1 MKKKNL
7 IFTTLAFAVA
17 IAACNK
23 VDDSVLVS
31 SKDSEQSESILSF
44 EDENAF
50 QAALVDIR
58 RNGDNAPRIITRAG
72 GSDFVSLYDEFDQ
85 AMTEAD
91 DYYQREGGY
100 EEFKAKFPDL
110 YYPEYKED
118 YSAFLPVSDEDV
130 AKLLNRQGKVL
141 IAGEERDFRDV
152 WSYDKIVELGLGMPE
167 ASAEMIQTKAPTLP
181 VNYFILTL
189 DKQTVNKKRQAW
201 ITLRGINVREETF
214 QAKIGRVDLCYRK
227 KGALG
232 WYNGKMSS
240 YSYMFRND
248 IQYYYDGGPKNLE
261 YSPHKYSVAS
271 RPINATSS
279 NFGVQTYYFHCYA
292 DDTEYNFDAKFT
304 TDVDALLDK
313 NNGTGIGEDAVV
325 FLQKGLLKF
334 GIPFGS

>member
-50 QAALVDIR
+50 QAALADIR
-58 RNGDNAPRIITRAG
+58 MNGDNARIITRSG
-72 GSDFVSLYDEFDQ
+72 GSEFVSLYDEFDQ

-152 WSYDKIVELGLGMPE
+152 WSYDKIVELGLGMPD
-167 ASAEMIQTKAPTLP
+167 ASVDGVQTKAGMVT
-181 VNYFILTL
+181 LTL
-189 DKQTVNKKRQAW
+189 DKQKINKKRQAW
-201 ITLRGINVREETF
+201 ITLRGINVRDGAL
-214 QAKIGRVDLCYRK
+214 QAKVGRVDLCYRK

-240 YSYMFRND
+240 KSYIIINGKRA
-248 IQYYYDGGPKNLE
+248 YYNGGTKNLE
-261 YSPHKYSVAS
+261 YSPHKYSVAA
-271 RPINATSS
+271 RPINATTS
-279 NFGVQTYYFHCYA
+279 NFGVQTFYFECFA
-292 DDTEYNFDAKFT
+292 DDIEYNFDAKFT
-304 TDVDALLDK
+304 TDVDALLDM
-313 NNGTGIGEDAVV
+313 NNGTGPGEDIVA
-325 FLQKGLLKF
+325 FIKGGNIKF
-334 GIPFGS
+334 GISFGF

>member
-31 SKDSEQSESILSF
+31 PKDSEQSESILSF

-50 QAALVDIR
+50 QDALADIR
-58 RNGDNAPRIITRAG
+58 RNGDNARIITRSG

-91 DYYQREGGY
+91 DYYQRDGGY

-261 YSPHKYSVAS
+261 YSPHKYSVAA

-279 NFGVQTYYFHCYA
+279 NYGVQTFYFYCYA
-292 DDTEYNFDAKFT
+292 DDTENNFDAKFT
-304 TDVDALLDK
+304 TDVDALLDM
-313 NNGTGIGEDAVV
+313 NNGTGIGEDIVA
-325 FLQKGLLKF
+325 FIKGGNIKF
-334 GIPFGS
+334 GISFGF